1 MNECAGLHH
10 DTAGQCIL
18 TPEWPSR
25 GHRGL
30 DPSDFGDKAF
40 HQLQT
45 QWENVCHL
53 HLKTKTETDSVSQ
66 RICIQVLP
74 CTMITFQNDKRN
86 NDALKG
92 VGEGEWNF

>member
-30 DPSDFGDKAF
+30 DPLDFGDKAF

-45 QWENVCHL
+45 Q
-53 HLKTKTETDSVSQ
+53 
-66 RICIQVLP
+66 
-74 CTMITFQNDKRN
+74 
-86 NDALKG
+86 
-92 VGEGEWNF
+92 